1 MQARE
6 GVGLMETG
14 NEGEKDSA
22 TPERLSVFARVLGEY
37 STVHVN
43 LKVVFCP
50 VLDGLICLGT
60 GVSNPEL
67 FKRIRILGFVR

>member
-1 MQARE
+1 MGTFNQSLKVITLLLQLQFTALIFDGDIFYLQARE

-43 LKVVFCP
+43 IKVQ
-50 VLDGLICLGT
+50 
-60 GVSNPEL
+60 
-67 FKRIRILGFVR
+67 